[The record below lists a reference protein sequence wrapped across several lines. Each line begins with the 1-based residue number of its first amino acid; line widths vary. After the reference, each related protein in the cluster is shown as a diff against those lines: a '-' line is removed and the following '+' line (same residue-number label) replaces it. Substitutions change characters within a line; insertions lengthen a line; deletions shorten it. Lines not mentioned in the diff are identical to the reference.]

1 MKKTL
6 AAILAMTLTVAG
18 ITGCSGTSN
27 QTVETTPKAETTA
40 AAAAQS
46 AEPATEKAAES
57 SGKTIVL
64 RLAETQTE
72 TYPATMGAIEF
83 ARLVEERSNGRI
95 KIEVFTGGQ
104 LGGDEQ
110 AVIEQIQFGAID
122 MSRVNLAPMTEFAPV
137 LNLFQMPFLFENS
150 DHMHKVID
158 SELGEQMLSS
168 VENSNFVGLALYEAG
183 TRNFYNSVKP
193 ITKMEDMKGLKIRS
207 TQSQLIIDMIESL
220 GAVPTPMAFG
230 EVYSSLQTGVIDGAE
245 NNWVSYDQ
253 NSHFEVAKHLTLD
266 GHTAP
271 PEILICS
278 KMVFDKLSAEDQEL
292 IKQAAKDSVIYER
305 EQYGKVEQVSREKVI
320 AGGAQVVELENR
332 SEFEEAVAP
341 LYEKYAGDF
350 MDELEQIKAMK

>member
-1 MKKTL
+1 MKKKL
-6 AAILAMTLTVAG
+6 ALIITATMSVMSLA
-18 ITGCSGTSN
+18 GCGGNSGTAA
-27 QTVETTPKAETTA
+27 TTTA
-40 AAAAQS
+40 AQTAAQS
-46 AEPATEKAAES
+46 SETKATAGGTEAAPA
-57 SGKTIVL
+57 GDTIVL

-83 ARLVEERSNGRI
+83 ARLVKERSNGRI
-95 KIEVFTGGQ
+95 NIEVFTGGQ

-110 AVIEQIQFGAID
+110 AVIEQVQFGAID
-122 MSRVNLAPMTEFAPV
+122 LTRVNLAPMTEFAPV
-137 LNLFQMPFLFENS
+137 LNLFQMPFLFENAE
-150 DHMHKVID
+150 HMHQVID
-158 SELGEQMLSS
+158 SDLGGEMLNS
-168 VENSNFVGLALYEAG
+168 VEDSNFIGLALYEAG
-183 TRNFYNSVKP
+183 TRNFYNSVRP
-193 ITKMEDMKGLKIRS
+193 ITKLEDMKGLKMRT
-207 TQSQLIIDMIESL
+207 TQSQLIIDMVEAL

-253 NSHFEVAKHLTLD
+253 NSHFEVAKYLTLD

-292 IKQAAKDSVIYER
+292 LKQAAKDSVIYER
-305 EQYGKVEQVSREKVI
+305 EQYGKVEQEAKDKVI
-320 AGGAQVVELENR
+320 AGGSEVSELENR
-332 SEFEEAVAP
+332 IDFEEAVAP